1 VLLARL
7 SASVKDIWEVFGL
20 IDIFTGDPLEPG
32 AEDVAGAQARVTGF
46 DRLHVQAREAVELL
60 PSRGHFVQLNPMGMT
75 CYFVAVSE
83 QDMSDIAANPTLL
96 LTLTLKGEFSA
107 EDMEL
112 LGMTEED
119 SEWEPNVKPKILY
132 VDKAWD
138 GMNFLLSKAGVGF
151 PYTFINAGGIELD
164 ATEEDWGYGP
174 PRSFDSAEVQELARM
189 MKDIDVDALFEQ
201 ADPEE
206 LENADVYCFSMDEPK
221 EESIGYFTHYLAEL
235 KTFIRDAAAE
245 NRALIV
251 YLA

>member
-1 VLLARL
+1 
-7 SASVKDIWEVFGL
+7 
-20 IDIFTGDPLEPG
+20 
-32 AEDVAGAQARVTGF
+32 
-46 DRLHVQAREAVELL
+46 
-60 PSRGHFVQLNPMGMT
+60 MGMR

-96 LTLTLKGEFSA
+96 LTLTLEGELSA

-119 SEWEPNVKPKILY
+119 LEWEPNVKPKILY

-138 GMNFLLSKAGVGF
+138 GMNFLLSKGGEGAGF
-151 PYTFINAGGIELD
+151 PHTFINAGGTELD
-164 ATEEDWGYGP
+164 ETEEDWGYGP
-174 PRSFDSAEVQELARM
+174 PRSFASAEVQEIARM
-189 MKDIDVDALFEQ
+189 MKDIDVGALFEH

-206 LENADVYCFSMDEPK
+206 LENADVYYFSMDEPK